1 MVIKRIVFIAESINT
16 DDSSCTKC
24 NVALI
29 KNLRAIGH
37 EIIVY
42 HYTRYKVDDIKD
54 IDCRPIKEIT
64 FSTNYLLS
72 RLQRILSRNFNIRV
86 HTFFEKLFGFSF
98 TFFND
103 VNSIKKIV
111 PEVISLKPDL
121 VFTVSKGTSF
131 RPHYALLSFPEIHSK
146 WVANIHDPY
155 PFHFNPRPYN
165 WVEPGYAIKEKFFL
179 ALSEKAKYASFPS
192 QLLLEWMGS
201 YFPNFLKTG
210 IVIPHQNAN
219 QDIQNV
225 ALPDYFDKSKFN
237 LLHAGNLM
245 KQRSPVGLIEG
256 YKLFLENNPS
266 AKGDS
271 KLLLLGPATSHTDV
285 LERYRNVVPQLIV
298 KNRNVDFEVIY
309 TLQKY
314 VAANIILES
323 KSEISPFL
331 PGKFPHCVEANR
343 MILSLAPYYSETRRL
358 LGNEYEFWSEVD
370 DVEKIA
376 SLIEKL
382 YKMWQND
389 AKSLDLNR
397 QDLLDY
403 CSSTHLKKVIDS
415 IN

>member
-1 MVIKRIVFIAESINT
+1 MVIKRIVFIAESIDTN
-16 DDSSCTKC
+16 DSSCTKC

-29 KNLRAIGH
+29 KNLKTIGY

-42 HYTRYKVDDIKD
+42 HYTRYKVAELKD
-54 IDCRPIKEIT
+54 IDCRPIKEIK
-64 FSTNYLLS
+64 FSANYILS
-72 RLQRILSRNFNIRV
+72 RLQRILYRNFNIKLN
-86 HTFFEKLFGFSF
+86 TFFERLFGFSF

-111 PEVISLKPDL
+111 PEVILLNPDL

-165 WVEPGYAIKEKFFL
+165 WVEPGYEIKEKFFL
-179 ALSEKAKYASFPS
+179 ALSEKAHYASFPS
-192 QLLLEWMGS
+192 LLLMEWMGS

-219 QDIQNV
+219 ENIQNV
-225 ALPDYFDKSKFN
+225 SLPDFIDESKFN
-237 LLHAGNLM
+237 LLHAGNLLR
-245 KQRSPVGLIEG
+245 QRSPVGLIEG
-256 YKLFLENNPS
+256 YKIFLENNPS
-266 AKGDS
+266 AKDDS
-271 KLLLLGPATSHTDV
+271 KLLLLGPAAYHINL
-285 LERYRNVVPQLIV
+285 LEGYENALPQLLI
-298 KNRNVDFEVIY
+298 KNENVDFEIVY
-309 TLQKY
+309 KLQQH
-314 VAANIILES
+314 VSVNIILES

-331 PGKFPHCVEANR
+331 PGKFPHCIEANR
-343 MILSLAPYYSETRRL
+343 MILSLAPYYSETKRL

-370 DVEKIA
+370 EVEKIA

-389 AKSLDLNR
+389 AQSLHLNR

-403 CSSTHLKKVIDS
+403 CSSKQLKKVID
-415 IN
+415 IL